1 MAATSLLAAEQL
13 RAGYIDRMKPTI
25 AVIGA
30 SPDRFKFGNKCVRA
44 YAAAGYDVYPVHPT
58 AATVEGL
65 TAYKSIADVPR
76 DSLDRVSVYL
86 PPAIG
91 VGVMEQ
97 IAKKTVGEV
106 WLNPGA
112 DGVNV
117 IERAKEVGLTVI
129 CACSIVDLGVT
140 PEQFPDS

>member
-1 MAATSLLAAEQL
+1 
-13 RAGYIDRMKPTI
+13 MKPSI

-30 SPDRFKFGNKCVRA
+30 SSDRYKFGNKCVRA
-44 YAAAGYDVYPVHPT
+44 YAAAGYEVFPVHPK
-58 AATVEGL
+58 AATVEGWP
-65 TAYKSIADVPR
+65 AYPSIADVPR

-86 PPAIG
+86 PPAVG
-91 VGVMEQ
+91 VGVMDQ
-97 IAKKTVGEV
+97 IASKTVGEV

-112 DGVNV
+112 DGDQV
-117 IERAKEVGLTVI
+117 IERANQLGLNVI

>member
-1 MAATSLLAAEQL
+1 
-13 RAGYIDRMKPTI
+13 MKPTI

-30 SPDRFKFGNKCVRA
+30 SPDRYKFGNKCVRA
-44 YAAAGYDVYPVHPT
+44 YAAAGYDVYPVHPS
-58 AATVEGL
+58 APIVEGL
-65 TAYKSIADVPR
+65 TAYKSIADVPL

-91 VGVMEQ
+91 IGVMDQ

-112 DGVNV
+112 DGDKV
-117 IERAKEVGLTVI
+117 IERAKQVGLNII
-129 CACSIVDLGVT
+129 CACSIVDIGVT

>member
-1 MAATSLLAAEQL
+1 
-13 RAGYIDRMKPTI
+13 MKPTI

-44 YAAAGYDVYPVHPT
+44 YAAAGYDVYPVHSS
-58 AATVEGL
+58 ASTVEGL
-65 TAYKSIADVPR
+65 TAYKSIADVPL

-91 VGVMEQ
+91 VGVMDQ
-97 IAKKTVGEV
+97 IAKKMVGEV

-112 DGVNV
+112 DGDKV
-117 IERAKEVGLTVI
+117 IERAKQVGLNII
-129 CACSIVDLGVT
+129 CACSIVDIGVT